1 MRRPSVRHV
10 ATVVG
15 LSVVMLSFGAVA
27 GGVGRTQSDPAASSE
42 VVAASPARVING
54 ADPTKAAAA
63 LQERLRALP
72 DDWAGWSALGSL
84 YTSQAR
90 TSADPSYYGKAD
102 GAFATSLRL
111 QPHDNLAAITGQATL
126 AASRHA
132 FGEALQL
139 TQSVDAKNPYAA
151 GNLGIMVDAL
161 VELGRY
167 PEAFTALQRMVDLK
181 PGVASYARVSYSYEL
196 RGDNAGAK
204 LALEHALAVAQSP
217 ADASFAQQYLGEL
230 AFNSGDLTTAAQ
242 HFAAGLERDP
252 GYVPLL
258 AGKARV
264 EAAQGRT
271 SEAITD
277 WQEVTSRLPQPTY
290 LIEYA
295 DLLTS
300 LNRTQEA
307 AVQYALIDATAK
319 LFRAQGANVDLEL
332 SLFDA
337 DNGRAPQAL
346 KAAQAQIDQRIS
358 IHVEDAYAW
367 ALHASGRDAEALT
380 HAASADRL
388 GMKNA
393 LFAYHRGMIEK
404 SLGRNAEAAVSLE
417 KALTINPYFS
427 PVQAP
432 LAKAALDQLKGKAP

>member
-1 MRRPSVRHV
+1 MRRPSVRQL

-15 LSVVMLSFGAVA
+15 LSVVMLTFGAIA
-27 GGVGRTQSDPAASSE
+27 GGVGRTGPDTGAIGG
-42 VVAASPARVING
+42 VVAPPAQVING
-54 ADPTKAAAA
+54 ADATKAAAA
-63 LQERLRALP
+63 LQDRLRALP
-72 DDWAGWSALGSL
+72 DDWSAWSSLGSL
-84 YTSQAR
+84 YTVQAR
-90 TSADPSYYGKAD
+90 LTADPSYYGKAD

-111 QPHDNLAAITGQATL
+111 RPDDNTGAITGQATL

-132 FGEALQL
+132 FGEALKL
-139 TQSVDAKNPYAA
+139 TQSVDGKDPYAA

-181 PGVASYARVSYSYEL
+181 PGVASYSRVSYSYEL

-204 LALEHALAVAQSP
+204 FALERALAVAQSP
-217 ADASFAQQYLGEL
+217 ADIAFAQQYLGEL
-230 AFNSGDLTTAAQ
+230 AFNSGDLATAEQ

-252 GYVPLL
+252 TYVPLL
-258 AGKARV
+258 AGRARV

-307 AVQYALIDATAK
+307 AAQFALIEASAK

-337 DNGRAPQAL
+337 DNGRAPRAL
-346 KAAQAQIDQRIS
+346 SAAQAQIDQRNS
-358 IHVEDAYAW
+358 LHVEDAYAW
-367 ALHASGRDAEALT
+367 ALHASGRDAEALL
-380 HAASADRL
+380 HAVSADRL

-404 SLGRNAEAAVSLE
+404 SLGRDAEALASLQR
-417 KALTINPYFS
+417 ALTINPYFS

-432 LAKAALDQLKGKAP
+432 VAKAALAELQKKAP